1 MVDGLS
7 RLCQEVNNEVENT
20 HEIIDCITMNFDFIL
35 NNNND
40 IINKYQTTE
49 YLNVLSEFRELQS
62 QSKERV
68 QHLQTQQNEGEVIS
82 SNITKL
88 LPHRRTIIIIKFIII
103 L

>member
-35 NNNND
+35 